1 MFLENKSKIS
11 VALKDCRISKCDLD
25 FELPYLLVYK
35 SKNFIPKINSK
46 VGGSSYTRN
55 PTLSSSN

>member
-25 FELPYLLVYK
+25 FELIHSCSIIAIHNPILVRR
-35 SKNFIPKINSK
+35 P
-46 VGGSSYTRN
+46 
-55 PTLSSSN
+55 